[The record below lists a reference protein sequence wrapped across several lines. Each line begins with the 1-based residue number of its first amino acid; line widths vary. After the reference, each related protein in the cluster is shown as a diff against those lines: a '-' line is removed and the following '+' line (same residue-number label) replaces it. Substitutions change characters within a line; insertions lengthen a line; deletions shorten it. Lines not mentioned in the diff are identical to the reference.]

1 MDTPESI
8 SARHP
13 VGTRLV
19 VMFEKP
25 FEGVV
30 LGHSQELQGKCG
42 IKLYRYRSIA
52 VNDGQYAAAALTLR
66 SPDP

>member
-1 MDTPESI
+1 MDTPESV

-30 LGHSQELQGKCG
+30 LGHSQELQGKSS
-42 IKLYRYRSIA
+42 IKLYHSIA
-52 VNDGQYAAAALTLR
+52 FNDGQYAAAALTLR